1 MAFPT
6 VIIKILNMM
15 KGSIPGV
22 EFHFLFVGYG
32 KVAKSVKG
40 AERALIMVDNT
51 SDLDDALSNADA
63 SLLTTM
69 KAAQL
74 NGKQSWTAGVMILKE
89 GDNWQDAI
97 SKANETS
104 CFEGF
109 VLNFPATDKKLLE
122 DAIALRHSLK
132 AKLGREVFVICTTPK
147 IDPKTDTGKTWA
159 EWLAETSAI
168 QDGVASEYITV
179 VPQVHLNN
187 STIGIYVGRLAN
199 QEVSIAD
206 SPARV
211 KTGSIIGSSE
221 LAIDKDG
228 KPLELAALKTLESNR
243 YSVPMW
249 YPDYPGQ
256 YWTTGRTLDVPGGDF
271 QDIRHIRVAMK
282 AARKVRVRA
291 IARIADREFNSTPGS
306 TASAKLYF
314 TQDLR
319 EMAITQKIG
328 DYEFP
333 GEIKPP
339 EDEDITITWISN
351 DEVEIIVAVTPY
363 ECPVKIT
370 CGIML
375 NTRIG
380 A

>member
-6 VIIKILNMM
+6 VIINILNMM
-15 KGSIPGV
+15 RGSIPSV
-22 EFHFLFVGYG
+22 AFHFLFVGYG
-32 KVAKSVKG
+32 DVPDG
-40 AERALIMVDNT
+40 ETRHLIMVDNT
-51 SDLDDALSNADA
+51 SDLDEILTDKKANA
-63 SLLTTM
+63 SLMATM

-89 GDNWQDAI
+89 GDNWQDAV
-97 SKANETS
+97 KLANETS
-104 CFEGF
+104 SFEAF
-109 VLNFPATDKKLLE
+109 VLDFPATNKALLE
-122 DAIALRHSLK
+122 DAVALRHTLK
-132 AKLGREVFVICTTPK
+132 AKLGREVFVIATTPK
-147 IDPKTDTGKTWA
+147 IDVTAETGQTWA
-159 EWLAETSAI
+159 EWLATTSAI
-168 QDGVASEYITV
+168 PMGVASEYITV
-179 VPQVHLNN
+179 VPQVHLTN
-187 STIGIYVGRLAN
+187 SSIGIYAGRLAN

-211 KTGSIIGSSE
+211 KTGSILGSSE
-221 LAIDKDG
+221 LAVDNAG
-228 KPLELAALKTLESNR
+228 KPLELAILKALEANR

-256 YWTTGRTLDVPGGDF
+256 YWTTGNTLDVPGGDF
-271 QDIRHIRVAMK
+271 QDIRHIRVVMK

-306 TASAKLYF
+306 MASAKLYF

-319 EMAITQKIG
+319 EMAITQTIG

-339 EDEDITITWISN
+339 LDEDITITWINS
-351 DEVEIIVAVTPY
+351 DEVEILLAVTPY

-375 NTRIG
+375 NKRLG

>member
-1 MAFPT
+1 MAFPS

-15 KGSIPGV
+15 NGSIPGV
-22 EFHFLFVGYG
+22 AFHFLFVGYG
-32 KVAKSVKG
+32 TVTGDV
-40 AERALIMVDNT
+40 RNLIMVDAST
-51 SDLDDALSNADA
+51 DLDEALAKADPA
-63 SLLTTM
+63 LLATL

-74 NGKQSWTAGVMILKE
+74 NGKSSWTAGVMIIGK
-89 GDNWQDAI
+89 DDKWQDAV

-104 CFEGF
+104 SFEAF
-109 VLNFPATDKKLLE
+109 VLNFPAVDKTLLE
-122 DAIALRHSLK
+122 EAIALRTELK
-132 AKLGREVFVICTTPK
+132 SKLGREVFAMCTTPA
-147 IDPKTDTGKTWA
+147 IDTTTKTGQDWA
-159 EWLAETSAI
+159 TWLAATVAI
-168 QDGVASEYITV
+168 QNGVASEYITV
-179 VPQVHLNN
+179 VPQVHLTN
-187 STIGIYVGRLAN
+187 STIGIYAGRLAN

-211 KTGSIIGSSE
+211 KTGSILGSSD
-221 LAIDKDG
+221 LATDKDS
-228 KPLELAALKTLESNR
+228 KPLELAYLKALESNR

-282 AARKVRVRA
+282 AARKLRVRA
-291 IARIADREFNSTPGS
+291 IARIADREFNSSPAS

-314 TQDLR
+314 SQDLR
-319 EMAITQKIG
+319 EMAVITKIG

-339 EDEDITITWISN
+339 EDDDITITWISS
-351 DEVEIIVAVTPY
+351 DEVEILLAVQPY

-370 CGIML
+370 GSIML
-375 NTRIG
+375 KASTG

>member
-6 VIIKILNMM
+6 VIINILNMM
-15 KGSIPGV
+15 RGSIPSV

-32 KVAKSVKG
+32 SVADG
-40 AERALIMVDNT
+40 AERHLIMVDNT
-51 SDLDDALSNADA
+51 SDLDDALQSADA
-63 SLLTTM
+63 SLLATM

-74 NGKQSWTAGVMILKE
+74 NGKQNWTAGVMILKE
-89 GDNWQDAI
+89 GDDWKDAI
-97 SKANETS
+97 SKANETAS
-104 CFEGF
+104 FESF
-109 VLNFPATDKKLLE
+109 ALNFPATDKTLFE
-122 DAIALRHSLK
+122 DAVALRHELK
-132 AKLGREVFVICTTPK
+132 AKLGREVFVICTTPQ
-147 IDPKTDTGKTWA
+147 IDTSEESGETWA
-159 EWLAETSAI
+159 EWLTKTVAI

-179 VPQVHLNN
+179 VPQVHLTN
-187 STIGIYVGRLAN
+187 STIGIYTGRLAN

-211 KTGSIIGSSE
+211 KTGSILGSTD
-221 LAIDKDG
+221 LAVDKDG
-228 KPLELAALKTLESNR
+228 KTLELATLKALEAAR

-291 IARIADREFNSTPGS
+291 IARIADRELNSTPGS
-306 TASAKLYF
+306 MASAKLYF

-319 EMAITQKIG
+319 EMAIAKKIG

-339 EDEDITITWISN
+339 LDEDITITWINS
-351 DEVEIIVAVTPY
+351 DEVEILLAVTPY

-375 NTRIG
+375 NKRLG

>member
-6 VIIKILNMM
+6 VIIKILNLMN
-15 KGSIPGV
+15 GSIPGV
-22 EFHFLFVGYG
+22 AFHFLYVGYG
-32 KVAKSVKG
+32 KVSGDV
-40 AERALIMVDNT
+40 RNLIMVDSST
-51 SDLDDALSNADA
+51 DLDEALEDADPA
-63 SLLTTM
+63 LLTTM

-74 NGKQSWTAGVMILKE
+74 NGKSNWTAGVMMISAE
-89 GDNWQDAI
+89 DEWQDAV

-104 CFEGF
+104 SFEAF
-109 VLNFPATDKKLLE
+109 VLNFPAVDKGLLE
-122 DAIALRHSLK
+122 DAIALRTELK
-132 AKLGREVFVICTTPK
+132 SKLGRETFAICTTPG
-147 IDPKTDTGKTWA
+147 IDNTGQTWA
-159 EWLAETSAI
+159 NWLAETVAI

-179 VPQVHLNN
+179 VPQVHADT
-187 STIGIYVGRLAN
+187 STVGIYAGRLAN

-211 KTGSIIGSSE
+211 KTGSVLGSSD
-221 LAIDKDG
+221 LATDKEG
-228 KPLELAALKTLESNR
+228 KALELAYLKALESNR

-249 YPDYPGQ
+249 YPDYDGQ
-256 YWTTGRTLDVPGGDF
+256 YWTTGRTLDVAGGDF

-282 AARKVRVRA
+282 AARKLRVRA

-306 TASAKLYF
+306 IAAAKLYF

-319 EMAITQKIG
+319 EMAVVTKIG

-339 EDEDITITWISN
+339 LDEDITITWVSS
-351 DEVEIIVAVTPY
+351 DEVEITLAVTPY
-363 ECPVKIT
+363 ECPVQIT
-370 CGIML
+370 GSIMINKRL
-375 NTRIG
+375 G